1 MRTRLLPGR
10 RRLLRAGA
18 ALAAWAVA
26 GGHTPYRQWAV
37 YRRKHLLI
45 GTCRADAPTYPLGKR
60 IVAALESRLPEA
72 RARVTRARDQ
82 LRLAS
87 LITTGQLEVVL
98 FAAEDAAGLRDGA
111 PPFAAFG
118 PTPLAALFRYG
129 PRWLLCRPDFPDRH
143 GWLVARALSE
153 SAAGFADAG
162 PADDSVVPVHSGA
175 RAFAA
180 GAPEPPAPPPDPEA
194 APEPDHSHP

>member
-1 MRTRLLPGR
+1 MVGR

-18 ALAAWAVA
+18 ALAAWAAA

-60 IVAALESRLPEA
+60 IVAALAARLPES
-72 RARVTRARDQ
+72 RPRVTRARDQ

-98 FAAEDAAGLRDGA
+98 FSAADAAALRDGA

-129 PRWLLCRPDFPDRH
+129 PRLLLCRPDFPARH

-153 SAAGFADAG
+153 SAANFADAG
-162 PADDSVVPVHSGA
+162 PADGGVVPVHSGA

-180 GAPEPPAPPPDPEA
+180 GAPEPPAPPPDAEA
-194 APEPDHSHP
+194 PPEPDHSHP